1 MGQEFNV
8 LIQIRDQLK
17 EFNSEKED
25 NQQRE
30 EIKAGIA
37 RQNKLFEEILDMQK
51 NAKGDELEAEREAKT
66 AEPDS
71 PMIET
76 GGFRGKAMIFTAIIG
91 AITGLIAGFIQQF
104 IITIK
109 AISKFIGGKL
119 GIPALKAGVVKAFVP
134 LFDFFARFFNYFK
147 TLASNFKTGF
157 RAGAGPFKTG
167 KQFGAALGRVNQ
179 FTMKVGRFFG
189 DANRILKGTSAKIF
203 NFKPV
208 RLGITGLTKLTNLV
222 SKFFGA
228 IGNAFA
234 RLGQVFKNVVQ
245 FTKNAFGIVKK
256 AKDGAGVVGKFFSGF
271 GTIFKSFFA
280 VFSTLGRV
288 IFFPLNII
296 IGGIGGIIQGFKDFN
311 SQEGGLFSKITA
323 GFFGF
328 IKGAFNAL
336 ISSFLDLIKNG
347 IAFIFDKLGFSGIA
361 ESLRSFSFKDFF
373 SMIFDKIRDF
383 VIAAF
388 NGFMDGLGRIK
399 DFGMRMMKV
408 IAKFGKA
415 VGAGIS
421 AFIKNLPFGTPITAF
436 GKAFS
441 EVMDSGSSS
450 EPKAEKPNTP
460 EMTTK
465 QKQNADFNEKIAQA
479 KLEKQQQGNKE
490 PIVIDNSTNNN
501 TSNDNSQS
509 MTSQVEEPTNNRR
522 RIAGGSAMF
531 RGRRGAY
538 A

>member
-1 MGQEFNV
+1 MTTDANFNV
-8 LIQIRDQLK
+8 LVQIRDQLK

-30 EIKAGIA
+30 EIRAGIA

-51 NAKGDELEAEREAKT
+51 NAKGDELEAERESKT
-66 AEPDS
+66 VEPDS
-71 PMIET
+71 PMVET

-189 DANRILKGTSAKIF
+189 DANRILIKTPLNKVF

-311 SQEGGLFSKITA
+311 SQEGGLFAKITA

-347 IAFIFDKLGFSGIA
+347 IAFIFDKLGFDGIA

-421 AFIKNLPFGTPITAF
+421 AFIKNLPFGSPIKAF
-436 GKAFS
+436 GKAFG

-450 EPKAEKPNTP
+450 EPKAEQPNTP

-479 KLEKQQQGNKE
+479 KLEKQQQASGAV
-490 PIVIDNSTNNN
+490 VIDNTTNNN
-501 TSNDNSQS
+501 VSNDNSQS
-509 MTSQVEEPTNNRR
+509 MNSGIEQPINNRDK
-522 RIAGGSAMF
+522 IQ
-531 RGRRGAY
+531 GAY